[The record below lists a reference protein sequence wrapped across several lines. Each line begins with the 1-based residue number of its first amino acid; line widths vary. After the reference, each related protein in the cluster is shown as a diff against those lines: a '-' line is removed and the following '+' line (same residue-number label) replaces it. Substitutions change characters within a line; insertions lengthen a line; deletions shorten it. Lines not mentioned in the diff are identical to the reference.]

1 MEGKIIK
8 KKIFHSILILFV
20 VILAIITS
28 LFVAIQDP
36 IIQKFAVRF
45 ASGYL
50 SEKTGADIKVGRLA
64 ISPDL
69 RLFVDDV
76 VVKDLR
82 GNDLVKVGKL
92 RAKVF
97 VEELLE
103 GKIHLRNV
111 DLSDTEANLITYEG
125 EDKMNFAFLAE
136 AFASDKP
143 KEKESAPL
151 ELRIDKISLKNIDFM
166 LWNQNRADSV
176 KTANH
181 LMDYSHLDLDDINL
195 EASDFYIFGDSI
207 RANIANLSA
216 KELSGFELK
225 SFQTDAIVSQ
235 SGIRLSGLL
244 METNNSNFDLDL
256 NMLFSGFDDIS
267 NFVDSVVFDATIRPS
282 DIMLSDIGVF
292 ADVMFTMPE
301 RVNFEG
307 RFTGP
312 IEHFRV
318 DDIKAAIGKSTSFTG
333 SISMHPLDFENGY
346 HTLNIKNMRFT
357 YDDLA
362 NFHIPSSTKTIPMPE
377 SLRAMNEGR
386 LSLNFKGSYNDF
398 SSDIKLASGVG
409 NIDAS
414 ITRAR
419 NAKGD
424 NNFSGNISAERV
436 KAGTLANASKYV
448 GDLDLNANF
457 SATIPKK
464 GDPELYLDGAV
475 KDAQL
480 LGNHIDEVILD
491 GNMKENLFKGVI
503 MVDDDDL
510 SMDFNGL
517 IDFRDKKH
525 PKSDFV
531 AVIRDADLR
540 ALNILKEDSIS
551 RISTKLYVNLDG
563 FNLDELEGV
572 VRIDSTTYV
581 DSRGSYF
588 MKSFN
593 GSIVND
599 NLMMRRINMNCD
611 FFNFEMA
618 GQMNFAS
625 LMMTLNEYGDSFVH
639 FPQFEANREDFQ
651 KYKKNHDVDQDF
663 MVQLTLKDTNTLS
676 RLLMPSVKIAKNTTL
691 SGTFTSRTNSLNLTL
706 RSKNVQVGGVEIN
719 DIELK
724 NFNFMTSAMTTLSVG
739 EVVFAK
745 KDDSDTTAFGLDN
758 VSFFTRMTDDTI
770 FGRLRWDD
778 KLEDHNKSLIEAY
791 FHPHEK
797 GGIFSVTAA
806 DVKVNDSV
814 WSISPDNYIDMSDG
828 RTLLSNIML
837 SHNKQSIRL
846 DGHVPM
852 AEGDTL
858 SVMLRQFDL
867 SNLDLFFKGFDI
879 DGFVSGDAMVSSLKE
894 TPMVLA
900 NLEVND
906 LGVNGKL
913 VGDAVIQSEW
923 ANDDKA
929 VGLNMHIVNDIRRT
943 LNVTGSYYT
952 ARKTDNLDFLVE
964 LDSLQLNVLNPLLV
978 GIVTRMQGFGNG
990 KIAVKGSLQQPEIQG
1005 RLAIKDGGCK
1015 IDYLNTYYSFS
1026 PTILV
1031 DSKNISFENMV
1042 LTDTLGNRAMV
1053 EGVIHHD
1060 KLKDFNLDLKL
1071 YPRDFL
1077 ALATTSKHNDTF
1089 YGTAI
1094 ASGVIKVN
1102 GPFNDIMLDI
1112 GAMTRQG
1119 TNMTISLN
1127 KSATVKDNDFI
1138 VFINNA
1144 VESEEEET
1152 VEEVKKSNFGL
1163 KLSVNATDDA
1173 NLKIILPNDLGTIDA
1188 TGNGN
1193 VQMSTA
1199 TAEDFKMFG
1208 DYTIK
1213 GGRFQLS
1220 LMDLVTR
1227 TFSLKSGGTL
1237 SWSGDPTDGRIDATG
1252 AYSVRASLSS
1262 LGLQVDST
1270 SSNSNVNVE
1279 CLIHMKGALLNPTFS
1294 FGMRLPNASEDITQ
1308 TVFSIVDTTNQALM
1322 QQQALSLL
1330 VLNSFQYIGNGVGD
1344 MNIVNILGSGMQMN
1358 ITDNTNLGLKY
1369 HAGSVNSYDEY
1380 QVALRT
1386 QLFQNR
1392 LTIETNVGMMT
1403 SYDAANASS
1412 IVGEVDMYYK
1422 LTKDGRLQGHF
1433 YNHSNYNSNF
1443 NSASFDR
1450 RAPYTQ
1456 GLGLSY
1462 SRSFNTLRDL
1472 FKKRNAINSS
1482 QPLIRPKKKENN

>member
-1 MEGKIIK
+1 MVII
-8 KKIFHSILILFV
+8 V
-20 VILAIITS
+20 VLLAIITS

-45 ASGYL
+45 AGGYL

-64 ISPDL
+64 ITPDL
-69 RLFVDDV
+69 RIFIDDV
-76 VVKDLR
+76 TVKDLNNNTLAQI
-82 GNDLVKVGKL
+82 GAL
-92 RAKVF
+92 RAQF
-97 VEELLE
+97 DIADLLE
-103 GKIHLRNV
+103 GKIHLEKVELR
-111 DLSDTEANLITYEG
+111 DTEANLITYEG
-125 EDKMNFAFLAE
+125 EDKMNFAFLAD

-143 KEKESAPL
+143 KEKESKPL
-151 ELRIDKISLKNIDFM
+151 ELWIDKISLKNIDFM

-181 LMDYSHLDLDDINL
+181 RMDYAHLDLDDINL

-292 ADVMFTMPE
+292 ADVMYKMPE

-318 DDIKAAIGKSTSFTG
+318 DDIKAEIGKSTSFTG

-398 SSDIKLASGVG
+398 SSDIKLASAVG

-414 ITRAR
+414 IARAR

-424 NNFSGNISAERV
+424 NNFSGNINAERV

-457 SATIPKK
+457 SATFPKK
-464 GDPELYLDGAV
+464 GDPELYLDGTV

-480 LGNHIDEVILD
+480 LGNHINEVTLD
-491 GNMKENLFKGVI
+491 GDMKENLFKGVI

-525 PKSDFV
+525 PKSDFD

-563 FNLDELEGV
+563 FDLDDLQGV

-588 MKSFN
+588 MKEFT

-599 NLMMRRINMNCD
+599 NLMQRRIKMNCD

-625 LMMTLNEYGDSFVH
+625 LMMTLNEYADAYVH
-639 FPQFEANREDFQ
+639 FPQFEYNREAFQ
-651 KYKKNHDVDQDF
+651 QYKEQHDVDQDF

-676 RLLMPSVKIAKNTTL
+676 RLLMPSVKIAKNTSL

-724 NFNFMTSAMTTLSVG
+724 NFNFMNSAMTTLSVG

-745 KDDSDTTAFGLDN
+745 ENESDTSSYGIDN
-758 VSFFTRMTDDTI
+758 ISFITRMTNDTI

-778 KLEDHNKSLIEAY
+778 DEVEDHNKALIETY

-797 GGIFSVTAA
+797 GGIFSVTTA
-806 DVKVNDSV
+806 DVRVNDSV
-814 WSISPDNYIDMSDG
+814 WSISPDNYIDLSDG

-837 SHNKQSIRL
+837 SHNKQSICL
-846 DGHVPM
+846 DGYVPM
-852 AEGDTL
+852 TEGDTL
-858 SVMLRQFDL
+858 SVKMSQFDI
-867 SNLDLFFKGFDI
+867 SNFDLFFKGFDL

-906 LGVNGKL
+906 LAVNDDL
-913 VGDAVIQSEW
+913 VGDAVIESAW
-923 ANDDKA
+923 HNADKSI
-929 VGLNMHIVNDIRRT
+929 GLNMHIVNDLRRT
-943 LNVTGSYYT
+943 LNVAGTYYT

-964 LDSLQLNVLNPLLV
+964 LDSLQLGVLNPLLT

-990 KIAVKGSLQQPEIQG
+990 KIAITGSLQQPEIQG

-1026 PTILV
+1026 PTVVV
-1031 DSKNISFENMV
+1031 DTKTISFENMV
-1042 LTDTLGNRAMV
+1042 LTDTLGNRAYV

-1112 GAMTRQG
+1112 SALTREG
-1119 TNMTISLN
+1119 TKMTISLN

-1144 VESEEEET
+1144 EESEEEET

-1163 KLSVNATDDA
+1163 KLNVNATDDA

-1252 AYSVRASLSS
+1252 SYSVRASLSS

-1279 CLIHMKGALLNPTFS
+1279 CLIHMKGALLNPTLS

-1330 VLNSFQYIGNGVGD
+1330 VLNTFQYIGNGVGD
-1344 MNIVNILGSGMQMN
+1344 MSIINILGSGMQMN
-1358 ITDNTNLGLKY
+1358 ITDNTNVGLKY

-1456 GLGLSY
+1456 GLGVSY

>member
-1 MEGKIIK
+1 M
-8 KKIFHSILILFV
+8 
-20 VILAIITS
+20 VILAVIAS

-36 IIQKFAVRF
+36 IIQKFVVRF
-45 ASGYL
+45 AGGYL
-50 SEKTGADIKVGRLA
+50 SEKTGADIKVGRLTVT
-64 ISPDL
+64 PDFRVL
-69 RLFVDDV
+69 IDDV
-76 VVKDLR
+76 TVKDL
-82 GNDLVKVGKL
+82 NDNTLVQIGEL
-92 RAKVF
+92 RTKINIG
-97 VEELLE
+97 ELLE
-103 GKIHLRNV
+103 GKIHLENV
-111 DLSDTEANLITYEG
+111 ELRDTEANLITYEG
-125 EDKMNFAFLAE
+125 EDKMNFAFLVE

-143 KEKESAPL
+143 KEKKESKPI
-151 ELRIDKISLKNIDFM
+151 EIRIDNISLKNIDFM

-181 LMDYSHLDLDDINL
+181 LMDYNHLDLDDINL
-195 EASDFYIFGDSI
+195 EASDFYMFGDSI
-207 RANIANLSA
+207 SANIASLTA
-216 KELSGFELK
+216 KELSGLELK
-225 SFQTDAIVSQ
+225 SFKANTVVCQK
-235 SGIRLSGLL
+235 GIFLDGML
-244 METNNSNFDLDL
+244 METNNSNFDMDL
-256 NMLFSGFDDIS
+256 NMMYNGFDDF
-267 NFVDSVVFDATIRPS
+267 NTFVDSVVFDANIRPS

-292 ADVMFTMPE
+292 TDVMYKMPD
-301 RVNFEG
+301 RVKFEG
-307 RFTGP
+307 RFSGP

-318 DDIKAAIGKSTSFTG
+318 DDINAEIGKSTSFRG

-346 HTLNIKNMRFT
+346 HTLNIKNMHFT

-362 NFHIPSSTKTIPMPE
+362 NFYIPSNTKTIPLPE
-377 SLRAMNEGR
+377 SLRAMEEGR
-386 LSLNFKGSYNDF
+386 LSLDFKGSYNDF
-398 SSDIKLASGVG
+398 VSDIKLASDVG

-414 ITRAR
+414 ISRAR

-424 NNFSGNISAERV
+424 NIFSGNINADRV
-436 KAGTLANASKYV
+436 KAGMLANASKYI
-448 GDLDLNANF
+448 GDVDLNANF
-457 SATIPKK
+457 SATFPKK
-464 GDPELYLDGAV
+464 GDPELYLDGTMKNV
-475 KDAQL
+475 QL
-480 LGNHIDEVILD
+480 LGNHIDEIVLD
-491 GNMKENLFKGVI
+491 GDMKENRFKGMI
-503 MVDDDDL
+503 SVDDDDL

-517 IDFRDKKH
+517 IDYSDKKH
-525 PKSDFV
+525 PKSDFE

-551 RISTKLYVNLDG
+551 RISTKLYVNMDG

-572 VRIDSTTYV
+572 VRIDSMTYV

-588 MKSFN
+588 MEEFN

-599 NLMMRRINMNCD
+599 NLMMRRINMDCD

-625 LMMTLNEYGDSFVH
+625 MLMSLNEYADSYVH
-639 FPQFEANREDFQ
+639 FPRFEDKREAFQQF
-651 KYKKNHDVDQDF
+651 KKDHEVDQDF

-691 SGTFTSRTNSLNLTL
+691 SGTFTSRTNSLNLTM
-706 RSKNVQVGGVEIN
+706 RSKNVQVGGVSVN

-724 NFNFMTSAMTTLSVG
+724 NFNFMNSAMTSLSIG
-739 EVVFAK
+739 EVVYAK
-745 KDDSDTTAFGLDN
+745 DSESDSTSYGLDN
-758 VSFFTRMTDDTI
+758 LSLITRMTNDTV
-770 FGRLRWDD
+770 FAQLRWDD
-778 KLEDHNKSLIEAY
+778 DEVEDHNKALIETY

-797 GGIFSVTAA
+797 GGVFSVTSA
-806 DVKVNDSV
+806 DVRINDSV
-814 WSISPDNYIDMSDG
+814 WSVDPNNYIDLSDG
-828 RTLLSNIML
+828 RTYLSNIML
-837 SHNKQSIRL
+837 SHHLQSIRL
-846 DGHVPM
+846 DGYVPM

-858 SVMLRQFDL
+858 SLLMRQFDL
-867 SNLDLFFKGFDI
+867 SNLDLFFKGFDL
-879 DGFVSGDAMVSSLKE
+879 DGYVSGNALVSSLKE

-906 LGVNGKL
+906 LGLNGNM
-913 VGDAVIQSEW
+913 VGDAVIESAW
-923 ANDDKA
+923 DNDDKA
-929 VGLNMHIVNDIRRT
+929 VDLNMHIVNDTRRT
-943 LNVTGSYYT
+943 LNVTGSYFT
-952 ARKTDNLDFLVE
+952 ARKDDNLDFLVE
-964 LDSLQLNVLNPLLV
+964 LDSLQLNVLNPLLTGV
-978 GIVTRMQGFGNG
+978 VTRMQGFGNG
-990 KIAVKGSLQQPEIQG
+990 KIAVTGSLQQPEIQG

-1026 PTILV
+1026 PTVVV
-1031 DSKNISFENMV
+1031 DTKSISFENMV
-1042 LTDTLGNRAMV
+1042 LTDTLGNRAFV

-1089 YGTAI
+1089 YGTAV
-1094 ASGVIKVN
+1094 ASGVVKVN
-1102 GPFNDIMLDI
+1102 GPFNDINLDI
-1112 GAMTRQG
+1112 SALTRQG
-1119 TNMTISLN
+1119 TNMTVSLN
-1127 KSATVKDNDFI
+1127 QSATVKDNDFI

-1144 VESEEEET
+1144 DESEEKEN

-1163 KLSVNATDDA
+1163 KLNVNATDEA
-1173 NLKIILPNDLGTIDA
+1173 NLKIILPSDLGTIDA

-1213 GGRFQLS
+1213 GGRFQLK
-1220 LMDLVTR
+1220 LMELVSR
-1227 TFSLKSGGTL
+1227 TFTLKSGGTL
-1237 SWSGDPTDGRIDATG
+1237 SWSGDPTDGRINATG
-1252 AYSVRASLSS
+1252 SYSVRASLSS
-1262 LGLQVDST
+1262 LGIQVDST

-1279 CLIHMKGALLNPTFS
+1279 CLIHMNVALLNPTFT

-1308 TVFSIVDTTNQALM
+1308 TVFSLVDTTNQAVM
-1322 QQQALSLL
+1322 AQQALSLL

-1344 MNIVNILGSGMQMN
+1344 MSIFNILGGGMQMN
-1358 ITDNTNLGLKY
+1358 ITDNINLGLNY
-1369 HAGSVNSYDEY
+1369 HAGDANSYDEY

-1412 IVGEVDMYYK
+1412 IVGEFDMYYK
-1422 LTKDGRLQGHF
+1422 LTNDGRLQGHF

-1462 SRSFNTLRDL
+1462 GRSFNTLRDL
-1472 FKKRNAINSS
+1472 LKKRSTINSS
-1482 QPLIRPKKKENN
+1482 QPLIRPKK

>member
-1 MEGKIIK
+1 M
-8 KKIFHSILILFV
+8 

-82 GNDLVKVGKL
+82 GNDLVKIGKL

-97 VEELLE
+97 VEELLD

-125 EDKMNFAFLAE
+125 EEKMNFAFLAE

-143 KEKESAPL
+143 KEKESKPL
-151 ELRIDKISLKNIDFM
+151 ELWIDKISLKNIDFM

-181 LMDYSHLDLDDINL
+181 RMDYAHLDLDDINL

-216 KELSGFELK
+216 RELSGFELK
-225 SFQTDAIVSQ
+225 SFQSDAIVSQ
-235 SGIRLSGLL
+235 SGIRLNGLL

-292 ADVMFTMPE
+292 ADVMYKMPD

-318 DDIKAAIGKSTSFTG
+318 DDIKAEIGKSTSFTG

-346 HTLNIKNMRFT
+346 HTLNIKNMHFT

-398 SSDIKLASGVG
+398 SSDIKLASDVG

-414 ITRAR
+414 IARAR

-457 SATIPKK
+457 SATFPKK

-480 LGNHIDEVILD
+480 LGNHIDEVVLD
-491 GNMKENLFKGVI
+491 GDMKENLFKGVI
-503 MVDDDDL
+503 KVDDDDL

-517 IDFRDKKH
+517 IDFRNKKH
-525 PKSDFV
+525 PKSDFE

-563 FNLDELEGV
+563 FDLDELEGV
-572 VRIDSTTYV
+572 VRIDSTRYIN
-581 DSRGSYF
+581 SQGSFF
-588 MKSFN
+588 MKEFN

-599 NLMMRRINMNCD
+599 NLMQRRINMDCD

-625 LMMTLNEYGDSFVH
+625 LMMSLNEYGDSFVH
-639 FPQFEANREDFQ
+639 FPLFEAKREAFQ
-651 KYKKNHDVDQDF
+651 EYKKKHDVDQDF

-676 RLLMPSVKIAKNTTL
+676 RLLMPNVKIAKNTTL
-691 SGTFTSRTNSLNLTL
+691 AGTFTSRTNSLNLTL
-706 RSKNVQVGGVEIN
+706 RSKNVQVGGVNIN

-724 NFNFMTSAMTTLSVG
+724 NFNFMTSAMTTLSIG
-739 EVVFAK
+739 KVVYAK
-745 KDDSDTTAFGLDN
+745 ENESDTTAYGLDN
-758 VSFFTRMTDDTI
+758 ISLITRMTNDTI
-770 FGRLRWDD
+770 FARVRWDD
-778 KLEDHNKSLIEAY
+778 ETAEDHNKALIETY

-797 GGIFSVTAA
+797 GGIFSVTSAN
-806 DVKVNDSV
+806 VKINDSV
-814 WSISPDNYIDMSDG
+814 WSISPDNYIDLTDG
-828 RTLLSNIML
+828 RTMLSNIML
-837 SHNKQSIRL
+837 SHNLQSLRL
-846 DGHVPM
+846 DGPVPM
-852 AEGDTL
+852 ASGDTL
-858 SVMLRQFDL
+858 SVMLRQFDI

-879 DGFVSGDAMVSSLKE
+879 DGFISGDALVSSLKE
-894 TPMVLA
+894 KPMVLA
-900 NLEVND
+900 D
-906 LGVNGKL
+906 LQVKDLSVNGDL
-913 VGDAVIQSEW
+913 VGDAVIESAW
-923 ANDDKA
+923 DNDEKA
-929 VGLNMHIVNDIRRT
+929 IGLNANIVNDLRRT

-964 LDSLQLNVLNPLLV
+964 LDSLQLNVLNPLLI

-990 KIAVKGSLQQPEIQG
+990 KVAITGSLQQPEIQG

-1031 DSKNISFENMV
+1031 DTKTISFENMV
-1042 LTDTLGNRAMV
+1042 LTDTLGNRAIV
-1053 EGVIHHD
+1053 EGKINHD
-1060 KLKDFNLDLKL
+1060 KLKDFNLDLRL
-1071 YPRDFL
+1071 YPREFL

-1089 YGTAI
+1089 YGTAVATGI
-1094 ASGVIKVN
+1094 IRVT
-1102 GPFNDIMLDI
+1102 GPFNDIKLDI
-1112 GAMTRQG
+1112 GALTCRG
-1119 TNMTISLN
+1119 TNVTIPLN
-1127 KSATVKDNDFI
+1127 KSAKVKDNDFI
-1138 VFINNA
+1138 IFVNNA
-1144 VESEEEET
+1144 VDSEEQET

-1163 KLSVNATDDA
+1163 NLNVNATDDA
-1173 NLKIILPNDLGTIDA
+1173 NLKIILPNDLGTIEA

-1193 VQMSTA
+1193 VKMSTA
-1199 TAEDFKMFG
+1199 TTEDFKMFG

-1237 SWSGDPTDGRIDATG
+1237 SWTGDPTDGRIDATG

-1279 CLIHMKGALLNPTFS
+1279 CLIHLKGALLNPSFS

-1330 VLNSFQYIGNGVGD
+1330 VLNTFSYVGAGTAD
-1344 MNIVNILGSGMQMN
+1344 LNIYNVLGAGMQMN
-1358 ITDNTNLGLKY
+1358 ITDNTNVGLKY

-1386 QLFQNR
+1386 QLFENR
-1392 LTIETNVGMMT
+1392 LTLETNVGMMT
-1403 SYDAANASS
+1403 SYDAGNASS
-1412 IVGEVDMYYK
+1412 IVGEFDMYYK

-1433 YNHSNYNSNF
+1433 YNHSNYNTNF
-1443 NSASFDR
+1443 NSAAFDR

-1472 FKKRNAINSS
+1472 FKKRPFNSS

>member
-1 MEGKIIK
+1 M
-8 KKIFHSILILFV
+8 
-20 VILAIITS
+20 VILAIIAS

-45 ASGYL
+45 AGGYL

-64 ISPDL
+64 ITPDL
-69 RLFVDDV
+69 RIFIDDV
-76 VVKDLR
+76 TVKDLNNNTLAQI
-82 GNDLVKVGKL
+82 GAL
-92 RAKVF
+92 RAQF
-97 VEELLE
+97 DIPDLLE
-103 GKIHLRNV
+103 GNLHLEKVELR
-111 DLSDTEANLITYEG
+111 DTEANLITYEG

-143 KEKESAPL
+143 KEKSSKPL
-151 ELRIDKISLKNIDFM
+151 ELRIDKISLKNVDFM

-181 LMDYSHLDLDDINL
+181 LMDYAHLDLDDINL

-207 RANIANLSA
+207 SANIANLSA
-216 KELSGFELK
+216 TELSGLDLK
-225 SFQTDAIVSQ
+225 SFKANTIVCQ
-235 SGIRLSGLL
+235 KGIFLDGLL
-244 METNNSNFDLDL
+244 METNNSRFDMDL
-256 NMLFSGFDDIS
+256 NMLYNGFDDFNS
-267 NFVDSVVFDATIRPS
+267 FVDSVVFDANIRPS

-292 ADVMFTMPE
+292 TEVMYKMPD
-301 RVNFEG
+301 RVKFAG
-307 RFTGP
+307 HFTGP

-318 DDIKAAIGKSTSFTG
+318 DDINAEIGKSTYFKG
-333 SISMHPLDFENGY
+333 SISMHPLNFNDGY
-346 HTLNIKNMRFT
+346 HTLNIKNMHFT

-362 NFHIPSSTKTIPMPE
+362 NFYIPSNTKTIPMPE
-377 SLRAMNEGR
+377 SLRAMEEGR
-386 LSLNFKGSYNDF
+386 LSLDFKGSYNNF
-398 SSDIKLASGVG
+398 SSDIKLASGIG

-414 ITRAR
+414 IARAR

-424 NNFSGNISAERV
+424 NIFSGNIDAERV
-436 KAGTLANASKYV
+436 KAGMIANASKYV

-457 SATIPKK
+457 SATFPKK
-464 GDPELYLDGAV
+464 GDMELYLDGALT
-475 KDAQL
+475 DAQL
-480 LGNHIDEVILD
+480 LGNHIDEVVLD
-491 GNMKENLFKGVI
+491 GDMKENRFKGMI
-503 MVDDDDL
+503 TVDDDDL

-517 IDFRDKKH
+517 IDFSDKNY
-525 PKSDFV
+525 PKSDFE

-540 ALNILKEDSIS
+540 ALNLLKEDSIS

-563 FNLDELEGV
+563 FNLDDLQGV

-588 MKSFN
+588 MKEFN

-599 NLMMRRINMNCD
+599 NLMQRRIKMNCD

-625 LMMTLNEYGDSFVH
+625 LMMTLNEYADSYVH
-639 FPQFEANREDFQ
+639 FPQFEYNREAFQ
-651 KYKKNHDVDQDF
+651 EYKENHDVEQDF

-676 RLLMPSVKIAKNTTL
+676 RLLMPSVKIAKNTSL

-706 RSKNVQVGGVEIN
+706 RSKSVQVGDVEIN

-739 EVVFAK
+739 EVTYGK
-745 KDDSDTTAFGLDN
+745 EGENDTTAFGLDN
-758 VSFFTRMTDDTI
+758 ISLITRMTDDTI
-770 FGRLRWDD
+770 FARLRWDD
-778 KLEDHNKSLIEAY
+778 DEMEDHNKALLETY

-797 GGIFSVTAA
+797 GGVFSVTSA
-806 DVKVNDSV
+806 DLTVNDSV
-814 WSISPDNYIDMSDG
+814 WSVSPDNYIDLSDG
-828 RTLLSNIML
+828 RTLLSNIMW

-846 DGHVPM
+846 DGYVPM
-852 AEGDTL
+852 TEGDTL
-858 SVMLRQFDL
+858 SVMLRQFDI
-867 SNLDLFFKGFDI
+867 SNLDLFFKGFDL
-879 DGFVSGDAMVSSLKE
+879 DGFVSGDALVSSLKE

-900 NLEVND
+900 NLEVKD
-906 LGVNGKL
+906 LGVNGDL
-913 VGDAVIQSEW
+913 VGDAVIESAW
-923 ANDDKA
+923 NNADKSI
-929 VGLNMHIVNDIRRT
+929 GLNMNIVNDTRRT
-943 LNVTGSYYT
+943 LNVAGSYYT
-952 ARKTDNLDFLVE
+952 ARETDNLDFLVE
-964 LDSLQLNVLNPLLV
+964 LDSLQLNVLNPLLA

-990 KIAVKGSLQQPEIQG
+990 KIAVTGSLQQPEIQG

-1026 PTILV
+1026 PTVIV
-1031 DSKNISFENMV
+1031 DTKTISFENMV

-1060 KLKDFNLDLKL
+1060 KLKDFDLDLKL

-1077 ALATTSKHNDTF
+1077 AMATTSKHNDTF
-1089 YGTAI
+1089 YGTAV
-1094 ASGVIKVN
+1094 ASGIVKVN
-1102 GPFNDIMLDI
+1102 GPFNDIKLDI
-1112 GAMTRQG
+1112 GALTRQG

-1127 KSATVKDNDFI
+1127 QAATVKDNDFI
-1138 VFINNA
+1138 VFVNNA
-1144 VESEEEET
+1144 EENEEEE
-1152 VEEVKKSNFGL
+1152 VEEEVKKSNFGL
-1163 KLSVNATDDA
+1163 KLNVNATDDA
-1173 NLKIILPNDLGTIDA
+1173 NLKIILPSDLGTIDA
-1188 TGNGN
+1188 TGSGN

-1213 GGRFQLS
+1213 NGRFQLK
-1220 LMDLVTR
+1220 LMELVTR
-1227 TFSLKSGGTL
+1227 TFNLKSGGTL
-1237 SWSGDPTDGRIDATG
+1237 SWSGDPTDGRIHATG
-1252 AYSVRASLSS
+1252 SYSVRASLSS
-1262 LGLQVDST
+1262 LGIQVDST

-1279 CLIHMKGALLNPTFS
+1279 CLIHMDGALLNPTLT

-1308 TVFSIVDTTNQALM
+1308 TVFSLVDTTNQAVM
-1322 QQQALSLL
+1322 ESQALSLL
-1330 VLNSFQYIGNGVGD
+1330 VLNSFQYIGDGLGN
-1344 MNIVNILGSGMQMN
+1344 MSLANILGGGMHMN
-1358 ITDNTNLGLKY
+1358 ITDNTNLGLNY
-1369 HAGSVNSYDEY
+1369 HAGSADSYDEY
-1380 QVALRT
+1380 QLALHT

-1392 LTIETNVGMMT
+1392 LIIETNVGMMT

-1412 IVGEVDMYYK
+1412 IVGEFDMYYK
-1422 LTKDGRLQGHF
+1422 LTKDGQLQAHF

-1482 QPLIRPKKKENN
+1482 QPLMRPKKKENN

>member
-1 MEGKIIK
+1 
-8 KKIFHSILILFV
+8 V
-20 VILAIITS
+20 VILAIIAS

-45 ASGYL
+45 AGGYL

-64 ISPDL
+64 ITPDL
-69 RLFVDDV
+69 RIFIDDV
-76 VVKDLR
+76 TVKDLNNNTLAQI
-82 GNDLVKVGKL
+82 GAL
-92 RAKVF
+92 RAQF
-97 VEELLE
+97 DIPDLLE
-103 GKIHLRNV
+103 GNLHLEKVELR
-111 DLSDTEANLITYEG
+111 DMEANLITYEG

-143 KEKESAPL
+143 KEKSSKPL
-151 ELRIDKISLKNIDFM
+151 ELRIDKISLKNVDFM

-181 LMDYSHLDLDDINL
+181 LMDYAHLDLDDINL

-207 RANIANLSA
+207 SANIANLSA
-216 KELSGFELK
+216 TELSGLDLK
-225 SFQTDAIVSQ
+225 SFKANTVVCQK
-235 SGIRLSGLL
+235 GIFLDGLL
-244 METNNSNFDLDL
+244 METNNSRFDMDL
-256 NMLFSGFDDIS
+256 NMLYNGFDDFQS
-267 NFVDSVVFDATIRPS
+267 FVDSVVFDANIRPS

-292 ADVMFTMPE
+292 TEVMYKMPD
-301 RVNFEG
+301 RVKFAG
-307 RFTGP
+307 HFTGP

-318 DDIKAAIGKSTSFTG
+318 DDINAEIGKSTYFKG
-333 SISMHPLDFENGY
+333 SISMHPLDFNDGY
-346 HTLNIKNMRFT
+346 HTLNIKNMHFT

-362 NFHIPSSTKTIPMPE
+362 NFYIPSSTKTIPMPE
-377 SLRAMNEGR
+377 SLRAMEEGR
-386 LSLNFKGSYNDF
+386 LSLDFKGSYNNF
-398 SSDIKLASGVG
+398 SSDIKLASGIG
-409 NIDAS
+409 DIDAS
-414 ITRAR
+414 IARAR

-424 NNFSGNISAERV
+424 NIFSGNISAERV
-436 KAGTLANASKYV
+436 KAGMIANATKVV
-448 GDLDLNANF
+448 GDVDMNANF
-457 SATIPKK
+457 SATFPKK
-464 GDPELYLDGAV
+464 GDPELYLDGALTN
-475 KDAQL
+475 AQL
-480 LGNHIDEVILD
+480 LGNHIDEIVLD
-491 GNMKENLFKGVI
+491 GDMKENRFKGMI
-503 MVDDDDL
+503 TVDDDDL

-517 IDFRDKKH
+517 IDFSDKNY
-525 PKSDFV
+525 PKSDFE

-540 ALNILKEDSIS
+540 ALNLLKEDSIS

-563 FNLDELEGV
+563 FNLDDLQGV

-588 MKSFN
+588 MKEFN

-599 NLMMRRINMNCD
+599 NLMQRRIKMNCD

-625 LMMTLNEYGDSFVH
+625 LMMTLNEYADAYVH
-639 FPQFEANREDFQ
+639 FPQFEYNREAFQ
-651 KYKKNHDVDQDF
+651 KYKENHDVDQDF

-676 RLLMPSVKIAKNTTL
+676 RLLMPSVKIAKNTSL

-706 RSKNVQVGGVEIN
+706 RSKSVQVGDVEIN
-719 DIELK
+719 DIEVK
-724 NFNFMTSAMTTLSVG
+724 NFNFMNSAMTTLSVG
-739 EVVFAK
+739 EVTYGK
-745 KDDSDTTAFGLDN
+745 EGENDTTAFGLDN
-758 VSFFTRMTDDTI
+758 ISLITRMTDDTI
-770 FGRLRWDD
+770 FARLRWDD
-778 KLEDHNKSLIEAY
+778 DEMEDHNKALLETY

-797 GGIFSVTAA
+797 GGVFSVTSA
-806 DVKVNDSV
+806 DLTVNDSV
-814 WSISPDNYIDMSDG
+814 WSVSPDNYIDLSDG
-828 RTLLSNIML
+828 RTLLSNIMW

-846 DGHVPM
+846 DGYVPM

-858 SVMLRQFDL
+858 SVMLRQFDI
-867 SNLDLFFKGFDI
+867 SNLDLFFKGFDL

-900 NLEVND
+900 NLEVKD
-906 LGVNGKL
+906 LGVNGDL
-913 VGDAVIQSEW
+913 VGDAVIESAW
-923 ANDDKA
+923 DNADKS
-929 VGLNMHIVNDIRRT
+929 VGLNMHIVNDTKRT
-943 LNVTGSYYT
+943 LNVAGSYYT
-952 ARKTDNLDFLVE
+952 ARRTDNLDFMVE
-964 LDSLQLNVLNPLLV
+964 LDSLQLNVLNPLLT

-990 KIAVKGSLQQPEIQG
+990 KIAVTGSLQQPEIQG

-1026 PTILV
+1026 PTVIV
-1031 DSKNISFENMV
+1031 DTKTISFENMV
-1042 LTDTLGNRAMV
+1042 LTDTLGNRAFV

-1060 KLKDFNLDLKL
+1060 KLKDFDLDLKL

-1077 ALATTSKHNDTF
+1077 AMATTSKHNDTF
-1089 YGTAI
+1089 YGTAV
-1094 ASGVIKVN
+1094 ASGIVKVN
-1102 GPFNDIMLDI
+1102 GPFNDIKLDI
-1112 GAMTRQG
+1112 SALTRLG

-1127 KSATVKDNDFI
+1127 QAATVKDNDFI

-1144 VESEEEET
+1144 EENAEEENA
-1152 VEEVKKSNFGL
+1152 EEVKKSNFGL
-1163 KLSVNATDDA
+1163 KLNVNATDDA

-1188 TGNGN
+1188 TGSGN

-1213 GGRFQLS
+1213 NGRFQLK
-1220 LMDLVTR
+1220 LMELVTR
-1227 TFSLKSGGTL
+1227 TFNLKQGGTL
-1237 SWSGDPTDGRIDATG
+1237 SWSGDPTDGRIHATG
-1252 AYSVRASLSS
+1252 SYSVRASLSS

-1279 CLIHMKGALLNPTFS
+1279 CLIHMDGALLNPTLT

-1308 TVFSIVDTTNQALM
+1308 TVFSLVDTTNQAVM
-1322 QQQALSLL
+1322 ESQALSLL
-1330 VLNSFQYIGNGVGD
+1330 VLNSFQYVGD
-1344 MNIVNILGSGMQMN
+1344 GLGNMSLANILGGGMHMN
-1358 ITDNTNLGLKY
+1358 ITDNTNLGLNY
-1369 HAGSVNSYDEY
+1369 HAGSADSYDEY
-1380 QVALRT
+1380 QLALHT

-1392 LTIETNVGMMT
+1392 LIIETNVGMMT

-1412 IVGEVDMYYK
+1412 IVGEFDMYYK
-1422 LTKDGRLQGHF
+1422 LTKDGQLQGHF

-1472 FKKRNAINSS
+1472 FKKRNVINSG
-1482 QPLIRPKKKENN
+1482 QPLMKPKKKENN